1 MVFVL
6 TIYEFDNDE
15 NAIDIGVWENEG
27 GALHRFSMHHH
38 YGRRIEPNRSWTVYH
53 VYTGLPADM
62 GKHSTTG
69 LNETT
74 ATAMMISLNANNA
87 ERRRAAR
94 IKRKLIDT
102 PPVSL
107 P

>member
-1 MVFVL
+1 VLIL
-6 TIYEFDNDE
+6 TIYEFDNDQ

-27 GALHRFSMHHH
+27 GAFHRFSMHHH

-62 GKHSTTG
+62 GEHSTTG

-74 ATAMMISLNANNA
+74 ATWMMLSLNANNV
-87 ERRRAAR
+87 ERRRATR
-94 IKRKLIDT
+94 LNPELIDT
-102 PPVSL
+102 LPVGL